1 MAEMKPNVA
10 VLPSQGLRRAATP
23 SGVTHVREYQSDR
36 YSIVGNH
43 LAQHR
48 ALSLTAI
55 GLAVYILSLPEGSPT
70 DIRTLAE
77 RFPEG
82 RDRIAFALRELE
94 VCGYLARVWE
104 RTADGRMITRTYA
117 YNAPVL
123 TRERVHSVATSS
135 AGSAVT
141 AQVPATPASAV
152 PPTALV
158 LVDGPTEPVRP
169 WTRNRAPPNRKPPNR
184 IRPSAAALRQGR
196 GSPGGAASYR
206 PPTDAV
212 PAGRASPRS
221 VRHRLVR
228 QRCGQSDAIHA
239 LTADLPA
246 LVKHPAGFLARR
258 LRELLPPPLP
268 SLTEP
273 GKATAQGND
282 APSGP
287 PDGHGL
293 GVVCTLAMARG
304 MVPAGAA
311 QGTRAGGH
319 RCASRPGPSPR
330 APRRRVP
337 CAWSPG
343 GRPARRSPA
352 PGSPR
357 WP

>member
-23 SGVTHVREYQSDR
+23 SGATHVREYQSDR

-43 LAQHR
+43 LAQYR

-94 VCGYLARVWE
+94 ACGYLARVRE

-117 YNAPVL
+117 HNAPAL
-123 TRERVHSVATSS
+123 TRERVHAVATSS

-158 LVDGPTEPVRP
+158 LVDGPTEPVQPESSGVRDEP
-169 WTRNRAPPNRKPPNR
+169 
-184 IRPSAAALRQGR
+184 
-196 GSPGGAASYR
+196 
-206 PPTDAV
+206 V
-212 PAGRASPRS
+212 PAVDEEPRPAEPEAVEPDPSLSEHYGKAVDLLAGLRRTDRQLMPSLREVRRLAPYVIAWFDNGVGRAD
-221 VRHRLVR
+221 V
-228 QRCGQSDAIHA
+228 IHA

-246 LVKHPAGFLARR
+246 PVKHPAHFLAHR

-268 SLTEP
+268 ALVET
-273 GKATAQGND
+273 GGTTTAQD
-282 APSGP
+282 DERSGP
-287 PDGHGL
+287 HP
-293 GVVCTLAMARG
+293 MADCEG
-304 MVPAGAA
+304 GCD
-311 QGTRAGGH
+311 RAF
-319 RCASRPGPSPR
+319 R
-330 APRRRVP
+330 APWPGAWCRDCRIAALAAGRVP
-337 CAWSPG
+337 
-343 GRPARRSPA
+343 PA
-352 PGSPR
+352 PPPGR
-357 WP
+357 D

>member
-158 LVDGPTEPVRP
+158 LVDGPTEPVPAVDEEPRP
-169 WTRNRAPPNRKPPNR
+169 AEPEAAEPDPSLSEHYGKAVDLLAGLRRTDRRLMLSLRDVRRLAPYVIAWFDNGVGKSRRDPRPDRRPARPREAPGRLPRPSIARTASPAPAVPDGARQGDGPGQRRAVRAPPHGG
-184 IRPSAAALRQGR
+184 LRGR
-196 GSPGGAASYR
+196 MQPGL
-206 PPTDAV
+206 
-212 PAGRASPRS
+212 PR
-221 VRHRLVR
+221 
-228 QRCGQSDAIHA
+228 
-239 LTADLPA
+239 
-246 LVKHPAGFLARR
+246 
-258 LRELLPPPLP
+258 
-268 SLTEP
+268 
-273 GKATAQGND
+273 
-282 APSGP
+282 
-287 PDGHGL
+287 
-293 GVVCTLAMARG
+293 AMARG
-304 MVPAGAA
+304 MVPRLPGRRTR
-311 QGTRAGGH
+311 GRAGPA
-319 RCASRPGPSPR
+319 CAARPGLMPSGPGRGSLLLR
-330 APRRRVP
+330 ATRK
-337 CAWSPG
+337 
-343 GRPARRSPA
+343 
-352 PGSPR
+352 
-357 WP
+357 

>member
-158 LVDGPTEPVRP
+158 LVDGPTEPVPAVDEEPRP
-169 WTRNRAPPNRKPPNR
+169 AEPEAAEPDPSLSEHYGKAVDLLAGLRRTDRRLMLSLRDVRRLAPYVIAWFDN
-184 IRPSAAALRQGR
+184 G
-196 GSPGGAASYR
+196 
-206 PPTDAV
+206 V
-212 PAGRASPRS
+212 GRA
-221 VRHRLVR
+221 
-228 QRCGQSDAIHA
+228 DAIHA

-287 PDGHGL
+287 RPMADCEGGCNRAFRAPWP
-293 GVVCTLAMARG
+293 GAWCRDCRAAALAAGR
-304 MVPAGAA
+304 VPPAP
-311 QGTRAGGH
+311 
-319 RCASRPGPSPR
+319 PGP
-330 APRRRVP
+330 V
-337 CAWSPG
+337 
-343 GRPARRSPA
+343 
-352 PGSPR
+352 
-357 WP
+357 